1 MNLTEHAIAHVC
13 SGLVIAGLLGLC
25 LRSPAASAVAA
36 DRRAYR
42 AHPAWYVF
50 CAAGGVLLVG
60 IFAFAS
66 RTALPETKTI
76 AAWGSA
82 GTAIFFVG
90 TVLILRAAQVT
101 LDERDLTSR
110 TMFGERTVALDQV
123 ETVAING
130 LSVEVRLRED
140 PATRRR
146 PRTVAFFA
154 GLRGLGDLVATI
166 QGRSRAGG

>member
-1 MNLTEHAIAHVC
+1 MTITEHALTHAC
-13 SGLVIAGLLGLC
+13 SGLVIAGMLGLS
-25 LRSPAASAVAA
+25 LRSPAAGVVASG
-36 DRRAYR
+36 RRVYR

-50 CAAGGVLLVG
+50 CAVGGALLVG
-60 IFAFAS
+60 ILAYGS

-82 GTAIFFVG
+82 GSAILFTG
-90 TVLILRAAQVT
+90 AALTLRAAQVT

-110 TMFGERTVALDQV
+110 TMFGERTVPLDQI
-123 ETVAING
+123 ETVAVNG

-146 PRTVAFFA
+146 PRLLAFFA

-166 QGRSRAGG
+166 QAHRGVG